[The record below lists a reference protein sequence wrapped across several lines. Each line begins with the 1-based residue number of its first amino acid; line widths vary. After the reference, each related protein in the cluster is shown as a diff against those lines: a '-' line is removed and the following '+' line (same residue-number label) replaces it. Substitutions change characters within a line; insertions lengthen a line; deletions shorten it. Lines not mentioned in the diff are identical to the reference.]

1 MTIAEH
7 ASEAI
12 AVQDACNLSGVVHSF
27 LAAVQAIRAVN
38 SDTLFV
44 NTHPIVTLYLS
55 KLASLNATDCL
66 CEHSMAHFH
75 SAYEECKKLAG
86 VQL

>member
-1 MTIAEH
+1 MDIKQA
-7 ASEAI
+7 ASDAI

-27 LAAVQAIRAVN
+27 LDAIQAIREVN

-44 NTHPIVTLYLS
+44 NTHPIVTLFLS

-66 CEHSMAHFH
+66 CEHSMAHYH
-75 SAYEECKKLAG
+75 SSYAECKKLAG
-86 VQL
+86 GAL